1 MKYLLLITFSFLIA
15 YMTTPLAKGLAIKLG
30 AIDMPGEERRIHSRP
45 IPRMGGLAIY
55 TAFILSILVFMPM
68 DKKMLGLIL
77 ASSLIVLVGIV
88 DDIKSLSAVVKMGG
102 QIAAAIILVLF
113 GFRIEWLTSPL
124 DGMIYL
130 GWLSI
135 PATIFWIVGIT
146 NTFNLIDGLDGLAAG
161 ISAISSV
168 TMSAVA
174 LLNGRYTAAMLL
186 LIVAGAALGFLPHNF
201 NPAKIFMGDTGSLFL
216 GFVLSAISIQGTI
229 KGATAIAIVIPVLA
243 MGLPIFD
250 TAIAIIRRAKSG
262 MPIMQPDRGHL
273 HHRLLDMGFT
283 QRQVVMILYFISGI
297 LGVVAIAITEV
308 TPLWSIVL
316 FLSVCLAAFV
326 GTKRMGLLNPVEEK
340 NINA

>member
-1 MKYLLLITFSFLIA
+1 MIFAFLIA
-15 YMTTPLAKGLAIKLG
+15 FLVTPMAKVIAIKVG
-30 AIDMPGEERRIHSRP
+30 AIDMPGEERRIHTRP
-45 IPRMGGLAIY
+45 IPRMGGLSIFA
-55 TAFILSILVFMPM
+55 AFVLSTLVFMPM
-68 DKKMLGLIL
+68 DIKTVGLIL
-77 ASSLIVLVGIV
+77 ASSLIVVMGIV
-88 DDIKSLSAVVKMGG
+88 DDIKGLSATVKMGG
-102 QIAAAIILVLF
+102 QILAAMVLVFF

-135 PATIFWIVGIT
+135 PATVFWVVGIT

-168 TMSAVA
+168 TMFVVA
-174 LLNGRYTAAMLL
+174 LLNGRDTAAMLL

-250 TAIAIIRRAKSG
+250 TAIAIVRRAKNG

-283 QRQVVMILYFISGI
+283 QRQVVLILYAISGI
-297 LGVVAIAITEV
+297 LGVVAIAV
-308 TPLWSIVL
+308 TNASPLWSLVL
-316 FLSVCLAAFV
+316 TLSVLLAAFI
-326 GTKRMGLLNPVEEK
+326 GTKRMGLLNPVGEK

>member
-1 MKYLLLITFSFLIA
+1 MKYLLLLIFPFLIA
-15 YMTTPLAKGLAIKLG
+15 YLTTPLAKGLALRFG
-30 AIDMPGEERRIHSRP
+30 AIDMPGEERRVHSRP

-55 TAFILSILVFMPM
+55 FAFILSALVFMPM
-68 DKKMLGLIL
+68 DSKMLGLL
-77 ASSLIVLVGIV
+77 LGSSLVVLLGII
-88 DDIKSLSAVVKMGG
+88 DDTRGLSAATKMGG

-124 DGMIYL
+124 GGMIYL

-174 LLNGRYTAAMLL
+174 LLNGRYAAAMLL
-186 LIVAGAALGFLPHNF
+186 LIVAGSALGFLPHNF
-201 NPAKIFMGDTGSLFL
+201 NPAKVFMGDTGSLLL
-216 GFVLSAISIQGTI
+216 GFLLSAISIQGTI

-250 TAIAIIRRAKSG
+250 TAIAIVRRAKNG

-283 QRQVVMILYFISGI
+283 QRQVVVILYIISGV
-297 LGVVAIAITEV
+297 LGAVAIAVTET
-308 TPLWSIVL
+308 TPLWSLILTSVVL
-316 FLSVCLAAFV
+316 LAAFI
-326 GTKRMGLLNPVEEK
+326 GTKRMGLLNPVKEK
-340 NINA
+340 NVNA

>member
-1 MKYLLLITFSFLIA
+1 MKYLLPVIFSFLIA
-15 YMTTPLAKGLAIKLG
+15 YLTTPLAKKLALSLG
-30 AIDMPGEERRIHSRP
+30 AIDMPGEERRVHFRP

-55 TAFILSILVFMPM
+55 LAFILSVLVFMPM
-68 DKKMLGLIL
+68 DGKMIGLIL
-77 ASSLIVLVGIV
+77 GSSLIVLLGII
-88 DDIKSLSAVVKMGG
+88 DDTRGLSATAKMGG

-124 DGMIYL
+124 GGMIYL

-135 PATIFWIVGIT
+135 PAAIFWIVGIT

-168 TMSAVA
+168 TMSVVA
-174 LLNGRYTAAMLL
+174 LLNGRYAAAMLL
-186 LIVAGAALGFLPHNF
+186 LIVAGSALGFLPHNF
-201 NPAKIFMGDTGSLFL
+201 NPAKIFMGDTGSLLL
-216 GFVLSAISIQGTI
+216 GFLLSAISIQGTI

-250 TAIAIIRRAKSG
+250 TAIAIVRRAKNG

-283 QRQVVMILYFISGI
+283 QRQVVVILYIISGI
-297 LGVVAIAITEV
+297 LGAVAIAVTEA
-308 TPLWSIVL
+308 TPIWSLILTSAVL
-316 FLSVCLAAFV
+316 LAAFI
-326 GTKRMGLLNPVEEK
+326 GTKLMGLLKPVREK
-340 NINA
+340 M